1 MPMVRNRQATAMW
14 RFWIEGKE
22 VYATVR
28 RFGRIMK
35 FSIHHSGQIHTRTGR
50 AAPLVM
56 APAVPVENGPWM
68 NTLELRFLTSDD
80 AIAPPPEELKKETD
94 RACGIPVPP
103 GHFLHLNVLVVR
115 GIKAPVPLPQIPGTH
130 VLWTATLSTQEPVA
144 LVCRYMPHDEEN
156 CAKLRYIRHEL
167 TPHATY
173 DKPVVEPP
181 YVEIRQMHWGPGGNV
196 VFIVPMGHEG
206 YRAPVA

>member
-1 MPMVRNRQATAMW
+1 MW

-28 RFGRIMK
+28 RFGPIMK

-115 GIKAPVPLPQIPGTH
+115 GIKAPVPLPQIPGN
-130 VLWTATLSTQEPVA
+130 ASANVA
-144 LVCRYMPHDEEN
+144 NVAYARR
-156 CAKLRYIRHEL
+156 AKCKKGFLFSCLKYPTRRSN
-167 TPHATY
+167 
-173 DKPVVEPP
+173 K
-181 YVEIRQMHWGPGGNV
+181 
-196 VFIVPMGHEG
+196 
-206 YRAPVA
+206 